1 LVSREAPVFL
11 IVTSCGEL
19 VVPDNTEPKSSDSGF
34 TVRPGP
40 APVPCKAMEN
50 VSPPTYTVDVV
61 VNVPVAVG
69 EKL

>member
-1 LVSREAPVFL
+1 LVSRDAPVFL
-11 IVTSCGEL
+11 IVTTWGEL
-19 VVPDNTEPKSSDSGF
+19 VVPDTTEPKSSDSGF

-40 APVPCKAMEN
+40 TPAPRKATEN
-50 VSPPTYTVDVV
+50 NSPPTYVVDVV